1 MAQATLAGR
10 QTLRDR
16 FAVIFAVIAILPL
29 LLFSFVLVQHQLIP
43 GYSTALTLGLSVAM
57 AILGFVWLRQT
68 GTQISSLADYVRDVR
83 RMEPGDLQE
92 LEPHEAH
99 QDLAELARIARS
111 FDTLLAELK
120 ATIQVNDQLHTSHR
134 HELEFLDVIANLT
147 SEIDLGALLQ
157 NVMGEATRLLH
168 ADRSTLFLHDDK
180 TRELFSR
187 VLQGDDISEIRFPNY
202 QGIAGTVFTTGETII
217 SSDAYADPR
226 FNPAID
232 EQTGYATQSLLCA
245 PVVNKRGTIIG
256 VTEVLNK
263 RVGVFTDE
271 DASRLKAFTAQI
283 AISLE
288 NAKLFDHCQTM
299 NTYTQNM
306 LESMSSGVITVDANG
321 IIITCNTAG
330 LRILRVTPEQVLRG
344 RATNYFT
351 GSQAWI
357 LEKIQRVEESQAAE
371 SFMDAEFEFGEEKVS
386 VNVTIL
392 PLVRTVTKKLG
403 CMIMVENI
411 RQQRG

>member
-1 MAQATLAGR
+1 MAQATLSGR
-10 QTLRDR
+10 QTVRNR
-16 FAVIFAVIAILPL
+16 NAAIFAVIAVLPL
-29 LLFSFVLVQHQLIP
+29 LLFFIVLKQHDLIP
-43 GYSTALTLGLSVAM
+43 GNSVALPLGLSVAI
-57 AILGFVWLRQT
+57 AILGFVMLHQT
-68 GTQISSLADYVRDVR
+68 GKQISALADYVHRVDPR
-83 RMEPGDLQE
+83 DLQA
-92 LEPHEAH
+92 LEPQEAH

-111 FDTLLAELK
+111 FDTLLADLK
-120 ATIQVNDQLHTSHR
+120 ATMQVNDQLHTAHR
-134 HELEFLDVIANLT
+134 QELEFLEVIANLT

-157 NVMGEATRLLH
+157 NVMGEATRMLN
-168 ADRSTLFLHDDK
+168 ADRSTLFLHDRK
-180 TRELFSR
+180 TGELFSR
-187 VLQGDDISEIRFPNY
+187 VMQGDDIGEIRFPHHL
-202 QGIAGTVFTTGETII
+202 GIAGTVLTTGETII
-217 SSDAYADPR
+217 TSDAHADPR

-232 EQTGYATQSLLCA
+232 EQTGYATQSILCV

-256 VTEVLNK
+256 VTQVLNK
-263 RVGVFTDE
+263 RSGVFTDE

-299 NTYTQNM
+299 NTYTKNI

-330 LRILRVTPEQVLRG
+330 LRIMRIAPEQIPGG
-344 RATNYFT
+344 RATDYFT
-351 GSQAWI
+351 GPQAWI
-357 LEKIQRVEESQAAE
+357 LEKIQRVKESQAAE

-403 CMIMVENI
+403 CMIMVEDI
-411 RQQRG
+411 SREKR